1 MWQCF
6 IDIVDLISKIAQTG
20 IAGFGAWLAWR
31 AFLKEDAQESEDID
45 FSQPAI
51 GDVPDLKIFETSNQ
65 TTILKRTASGIECHL
80 NDRRS
85 GKRQGNRW
93 TLSPAMV
100 DAILKNGD
108 IYVNSGMKLRSG
120 LLSIGSHTNWLY
132 SKNLFPEPSLLHHR
146 VVELLRS
153 VNA

>member
-1 MWQCF
+1 MVLRPGC
-6 IDIVDLISKIAQTG
+6 S
-20 IAGFGAWLAWR
+20 FG
-31 AFLKEDAQESEDID
+31 S
-45 FSQPAI
+45 
-51 GDVPDLKIFETSNQ
+51 DLKIFETSNQ
-65 TTILKRTASGIECHL
+65 TTILKKTASGIECHL
-80 NDRRS
+80 NDRRP

-100 DAILKNGD
+100 QEILKSGD
-108 IYVNSGMKLRSG
+108 IYVNPGIKLRSG

-132 SKNLFPEPSLLHHR
+132 SKKLFPEPALLHHR

>member
-6 IDIVDLISKIAQTG
+6 LDIADLISKIAQTG

-31 AFLKEDAQESEDID
+31 AFLKEDAQESEVINFELPVVDAP
-45 FSQPAI
+45 SE
-51 GDVPDLKIFETSNQ
+51 LKIFETSNQ
-65 TTILKRTASGIECHL
+65 TTVLKKTASGIECHL
-80 NDRRS
+80 NDRRP

-93 TLSPAMV
+93 TLSPSMI
-100 DAILKNGD
+100 DEILKNGD
-108 IYVNSGMKLRSG
+108 IYVNPGIKLRSG
-120 LLSIGSHTNWLY
+120 LLSIGVHSNWLY
-132 SKNLFPEPSLLHHR
+132 SKKLFPEPALLHHR

>member
-6 IDIVDLISKIAQTG
+6 IDIVDLFLKVAQTG

-31 AFLKEDAQESEDID
+31 AFLKEDAQESDDID
-45 FSQPAI
+45 LSQPAI
-51 GDVPDLKIFETSNQ
+51 GNISYLKIFETSNQ
-65 TTILKRTASGIECHL
+65 TTILKNTASGLECHL
-80 NDRRS
+80 NDRRP

-93 TLSPAMV
+93 TLSPATV
-100 DAILKNGD
+100 DEILKSGD
-108 IYVNSGMKLRSG
+108 IYVNSGMNFRSG

-132 SKNLFPEPSLLHHR
+132 FKNLFPEPSLLHHR
-146 VVELLRS
+146 IVELLRS

>member
-6 IDIVDLISKIAQTG
+6 LDIVDLLSKIAQTG
-20 IAGFGAWLAWR
+20 IAGFGAWLAWQ
-31 AFLKEDAQESEDID
+31 AFLKEDAQESDDID
-45 FSQPAI
+45 LSQPAI
-51 GDVPDLKIFETSNQ
+51 ANIPDLKIFETSNQ

-80 NDRRS
+80 NDRRP

-93 TLSPAMV
+93 TLSPEMIEQ
-100 DAILKNGD
+100 ILENGD
-108 IYVNSGMKLRSG
+108 IYVNPGLKIRTG
-120 LLSIGSHTNWLY
+120 LLSVGSHTNWLY
-132 SKNLFPEPSLLHHR
+132 SKKLFPESSLLHHR